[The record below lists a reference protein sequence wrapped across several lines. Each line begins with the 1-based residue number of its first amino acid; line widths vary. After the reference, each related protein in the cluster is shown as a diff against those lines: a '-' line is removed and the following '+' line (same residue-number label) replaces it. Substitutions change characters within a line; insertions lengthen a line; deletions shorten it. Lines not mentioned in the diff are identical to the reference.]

1 MLFKKSHNFLIK
13 HIKFTMVQFSKI
25 VTYISKNETSTSA
38 VDIAGYGLYTAFVG
52 TKKGPQTPVRRSC
65 RGARKTPYRN
75 SENSTES
82 LPKLFQVNEK
92 ISEEE
97 QIPSNDAFERQN
109 IDSDASDDDDDYEI
123 ENTFLKLNLD
133 DDAGDKIEGENEDK
147 PKVLS
152 TVEEDDLCAT
162 FEVQLRINKKDL
174 KVKSC
179 LATLVSPQPDHGR
192 HITVKEANSNEV
204 HIFSPVRRS
213 SRLSS

>member
-1 MLFKKSHNFLIK
+1 
-13 HIKFTMVQFSKI
+13 MVQFSKI
-25 VTYISKNETSTSA
+25 VTYIPKNETSA

-75 SENSTES
+75 SEKSTET
-82 LPKLFQVNEK
+82 LPKLFQVSEK
-92 ISEEE
+92 ISEGE
-97 QIPSNDAFERQN
+97 QSPRIPSNDVFERQN
-109 IDSDASDDDDDYEI
+109 IDSDASDVDDDYEI

-133 DDAGDKIEGENEDK
+133 DNACDKIEGENEDE

-152 TVEEDDLCAT
+152 PVEEDDLCAT